1 MQDKQKV
8 TLYLPPD
15 LHRQLKIRAA
25 VDAEAMSLLAERAID
40 FYLTHPDAVEQANGL
55 GQTHQIHSCPACQ
68 TAVVLRNG
76 EMTALGRQPTV
87 LSESLELDKLD
98 FDKLDLERVGVAMA
112 TDHSSRQDEEEL
124 VPC

>member
-8 TLYLPPD
+8 TLYLPSD

-25 VDAEAMSLLAERAID
+25 VDSAAMSALAERAID
-40 FYLTHPDAVEQANGL
+40 FYLANPEAVEQANSPNSV
-55 GQTHQIHSCPACQ
+55 GQTHQIHSCPTCQ

-76 EMTALGRQPTV
+76 VLSGLGGQPTV
-87 LSESLELDKLD
+87 LGQSLEPLT
-98 FDKLDLERVGVAMA
+98 LERVGAAIQVA
-112 TDHSSRQDEEEL
+112 HQDEEEL